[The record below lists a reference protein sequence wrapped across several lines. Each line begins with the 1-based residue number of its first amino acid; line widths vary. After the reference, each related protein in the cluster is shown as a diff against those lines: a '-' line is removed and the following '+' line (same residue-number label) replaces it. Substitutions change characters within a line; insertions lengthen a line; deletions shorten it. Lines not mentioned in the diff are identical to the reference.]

1 MFYKVKGTLL
11 EKTPNKVIIDINGI
25 ALELTISL
33 NTYMSIPEHNSNVEL
48 FTSLFIRDDGLIL
61 FGFNDIEEKKMFH
74 LLNKVSSI
82 GPSLAINILSGIKPV
97 DLKKAIINGD
107 KGALCGIPKVGKK
120 TADRIILELK
130 DKFGKDHEVEISDVK
145 SDNEDVLSAL
155 INLGYKRNEIL
166 NILKTVPQ
174 EINKFE
180 DIIRYCLK
188 KFSKT

>member
-33 NTYMSIPEHNSNVEL
+33 NSYMSIPEHNSNVEL